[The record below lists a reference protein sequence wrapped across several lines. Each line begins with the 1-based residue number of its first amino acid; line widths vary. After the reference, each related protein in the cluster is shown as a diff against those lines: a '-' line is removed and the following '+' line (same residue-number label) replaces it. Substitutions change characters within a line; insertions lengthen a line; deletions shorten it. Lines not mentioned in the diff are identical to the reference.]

1 MKGKEFG
8 VLIHNFSRVVFDK
21 EDTTFG
27 FYTKAEYFDCE
38 MDIATRT
45 GSGPRT
51 KALMAFAPY
60 NKNPQTPA
68 TIISMGMRQIFA
80 FLALYPRVEKC
91 GIMAVWSQSKTNPTT
106 GGEVSTDYFTVKLFK
121 IIFFPKM
128 YFFKYIF
135 I

>member
-1 MKGKEFG
+1 MKGKEFS

-27 FYTKAEYFDCE
+27 FYSKAEYFDCE
-38 MDIATRT
+38 MDIADKT
-45 GSGPRT
+45 GTSPKT

-106 GGEVSTDYFTVKLFK
+106 GGEVSTDYFTVKLLR
-121 IIFFPKM
+121 IIFYLKM
-128 YFFKYIF
+128 SFFYI
-135 I
+135 